1 VLDAAQ
7 AGATLDKDVLRGCK
21 RVVVIGVHGWF
32 PGVLTAFW
40 TCFPSF
46 ADMGAVELRCRDAYC
61 HRRSECPAAIS
72 DSYCVLMELRRSQRE
87 LVASLLI

>member
-32 PGVLTAFW
+32 PGMLIAF
-40 TCFPSF
+40 CMYSPSF
-46 ADMGAVELRCRDAYC
+46 ADTEAAELRCRDAYC
-61 HRRSECPAAIS
+61 HRRSKCLAAIS

-87 LVASLLI
+87 QVASLRI